1 MPPVQHSPAER
12 REKSTSLLQQPHG
25 TTDPTGCSPLL
36 AGPHSCPQTPNG
48 SRQSPLAPGAVL
60 GAGASLVAHGRAGGG
75 DQHPAGI
82 TRSQRSPGPG
92 LRCQLHPAPR
102 GPPTHSSSSS
112 STQPGSGGK
121 AALAAASGKGEE
133 GLSPPCHP
141 PPRLSERKVPRT
153 PAAGAGKVSACHRH
167 NQRDG
172 NHPRQARVTSHPWE
186 RCRRGVGAVTASHGA
201 NRADEGHLQKSTGLA
216 ALSTRKRRRGEE
228 SPAKARP
235 PISVPR
241 LGSGRL
247 SRPG

>member
-1 MPPVQHSPAER
+1 MAPLTPPAAAPCWQ
-12 REKSTSLLQQPHG
+12 
-25 TTDPTGCSPLL
+25 DPTPAPKREQAEPSGPWGC
-36 AGPHSCPQTPNG
+36 AGGWSQ
-48 SRQSPLAPGAVL
+48 PGRPRP
-60 GAGASLVAHGRAGGG
+60 GWGG

-102 GPPTHSSSSS
+102 GPPTHSSSSSS